1 MRWGRASAIVLASLV
16 AACSTPDKSSSPA
29 PVEQAAEARQQEAAA
44 TAAPEARLEEPAAA
58 PPPTPAIEEAK
69 PAEKKKQDDDVD
81 EGAAPK
87 ASPGETGSG
96 KGGSGRGRR
105 VFAAV
110 VKGLQGSLTEEQV
123 AKTVG
128 EAKDALHACFA
139 NDEARLEVS
148 LQIAGSG
155 EVGDASIIRSSP
167 PHPQKS
173 ECAGARLAKLRFP
186 PPGQSMK
193 LELAIYLEPKG

>member
-1 MRWGRASAIVLASLV
+1 MRWARAFAVVVASL
-16 AACSTPDKSSSPA
+16 AASCSTPDKSASPA
-29 PVEQAAEARQQEAAA
+29 PVEQAAEARQQEPAASTAEAAA
-44 TAAPEARLEEPAAA
+44 EAPAAA
-58 PPPTPAIEEAK
+58 PPPSPAIEGPK
-69 PAEKKKQDDDVD
+69 PADKQKQDDDIA
-81 EGAAPK
+81 EESAPK

-105 VFAAV
+105 LFAAV

-186 PPGQSMK
+186 PPGQSLK